1 MTWKTQVNSQRPD
14 VTPIALVERITP
26 PCQWLIEMNQ

>member
-1 MTWKTQVNSQRPD
+1 MTWKTQVKSHRPD

-26 PCQWLIEMNQ
+26 PSQWLIPMNQ

>member
-1 MTWKTQVNSQRPD
+1 VNNHRPE

-26 PCQWLIEMNQ
+26 PSQWLIEMNQ